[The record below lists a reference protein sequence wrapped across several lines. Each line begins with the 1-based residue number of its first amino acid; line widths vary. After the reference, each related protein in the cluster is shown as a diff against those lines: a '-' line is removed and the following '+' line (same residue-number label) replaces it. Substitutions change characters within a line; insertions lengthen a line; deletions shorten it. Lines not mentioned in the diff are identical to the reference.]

1 MEEPKKKTVI
11 VVGVP
16 GVGKSTII
24 NNATETLQKKGTS
37 VKTVVFGSV
46 MFEEAKKLGI
56 HDRDELRKQTISV
69 QQKLQNMA
77 AEHISNLNDSIV
89 FVDTHLFIKTQS
101 GYYPGLPMN
110 LILKMDPQRLILVTA
125 DSDEILNRRK
135 KDTTRTR
142 DLISDDEINRDI
154 QVSISMISS
163 LSILTGAPFEIIY
176 NHDDMIASAT
186 SQLVELLVKPS
197 WLVDMKRGQ
206 HRYGQSVESITKVK
220 SCWNQARCRILA

>member
-1 MEEPKKKTVI
+1 MEGPRKKTVI
-11 VVGVP
+11 IVGVP

-24 NNATETLQKKGTS
+24 NNATETLMKKGTS

-56 HDRDELRKQTISV
+56 NDRDELRKQTIDI
-69 QQKLQNMA
+69 QQRLQNMA
-77 AEHISNLNDSIV
+77 AEHISNLDDSIV

-110 LILKMDPQRLILVTA
+110 LILKMNPQRLILVTA
-125 DSDEILNRRK
+125 NSNEILNRRK
-135 KDTTRTR
+135 KDITRTR

-154 QVSISMISS
+154 QVSLSMISS

-176 NHDDMIASAT
+176 NHDDMIESAT
-186 SQLVELLVKPS
+186 SQLVELLLKPS
-197 WLVDMKRGQ
+197 
-206 HRYGQSVESITKVK
+206 
-220 SCWNQARCRILA
+220 

>member
-1 MEEPKKKTVI
+1 MEEPRKKTVI
-11 VVGVP
+11 IVGVP

-24 NNATETLQKKGTS
+24 NNATETLEKKGTS

-56 HDRDELRKQTISV
+56 NDRDELRKQTIDI
-69 QQKLQNMA
+69 QQRLQNMA
-77 AEHISNLNDSIV
+77 AEHISNLDDTIV

-110 LILKMDPQRLILVTA
+110 LILKMNPQRLILITA
-125 DSDEILNRRK
+125 NSNEILNRRK

-154 QVSISMISS
+154 QVSLSMISS

-176 NHDDMIASAT
+176 NHDDMIDSAT
-186 SQLVELLVKPS
+186 SQLVELLLKP
-197 WLVDMKRGQ
+197 G
-206 HRYGQSVESITKVK
+206 
-220 SCWNQARCRILA
+220 

>member
-1 MEEPKKKTVI
+1 MEEPRKKTVI
-11 VVGVP
+11 IVGIP

-24 NNATETLQKKGTS
+24 NNATETLLKKGTS

-125 DSDEILNRRK
+125 NSDEILNRRK

-176 NHDDMIASAT
+176 NHDDMIDSAT
-186 SQLVELLVKPS
+186 SQLVELLVKP
-197 WLVDMKRGQ
+197 K
-206 HRYGQSVESITKVK
+206 
-220 SCWNQARCRILA
+220 

>member
-1 MEEPKKKTVI
+1 MEEPRKKTVI
-11 VVGVP
+11 IVGIP

-24 NNATETLQKKGTS
+24 NNATETLRKKGTS

-69 QQKLQNMA
+69 QQKLQNMT

-125 DSDEILNRRK
+125 NSDEILNRRK

-176 NHDDMIASAT
+176 NHDDMIDSAT
-186 SQLVELLVKPS
+186 SQLVELLVKP
-197 WLVDMKRGQ
+197 G
-206 HRYGQSVESITKVK
+206 
-220 SCWNQARCRILA
+220 